1 MVKDTVNQLRQ
12 SKLFSELDRNDLEAV
27 AELAQEEHH
36 PVGCLISRQGERGHR
51 WYVVKSGELRALH
64 VDPDGVERQVKR
76 FGPGDSFGESSLLLG
91 EPHDATVEVVKDA
104 TLVYVNR
111 TAFEQLLAERP
122 WILDDLQMDPKV
134 RERRGA
140 PRFDWQE
147 PDEVVVFVLHKH
159 NVILVRGLI
168 APVTLLLLILA
179 GFFMVGSTRPASL
192 ILGGILAAVP
202 LLFALYRIVDHFN
215 DNYILTN
222 KRVMHDEQVYL
233 IRQSRVGAPLSNV
246 QSIQEVQV
254 GLLAQAF
261 NFGDLL
267 IETAGEPVGTILFQ
281 QIPDPAG
288 AQAQIFEQ
296 KERIEAQARA
306 EERAAIRDV
315 LRRRFGHAAS
325 DDCAPEP
332 EETEESS
339 ERDQESR
346 VPSVAVAPLRVVRY
360 FFPALRYEE
369 GDTITWRK
377 HWVALLGPIAP
388 PAGLIILATLVAALL
403 LAQEGIKRMP
413 ILAGYAT
420 VLMFLVP
427 WWLWIFEDWQ
437 NDIYQV
443 TSWRIV
449 DIEQLPFALRA
460 ERREASLGQIQNVN
474 LSVPGVVGRLL
485 GYGSVTIE
493 TAGSGAF
500 TFDYVKN
507 PRAVQAEIFRR
518 METFKR
524 HKREKEAERR
534 QDELLDW
541 FSVYDQIRRPE
552 THQGASS
559 PMPPTAP

>member
-1 MVKDTVNQLRQ
+1 
-12 SKLFSELDRNDLEAV
+12 
-27 AELAQEEHH
+27 
-36 PVGCLISRQGERGHR
+36 
-51 WYVVKSGELRALH
+51 
-64 VDPDGVERQVKR
+64 
-76 FGPGDSFGESSLLLG
+76 
-91 EPHDATVEVVKDA
+91 
-104 TLVYVNR
+104 
-111 TAFEQLLAERP
+111 
-122 WILDDLQMDPKV
+122 
-134 RERRGA
+134 
-140 PRFDWQE
+140 
-147 PDEVVVFVLHKH
+147 
-159 NVILVRGLI
+159 
-168 APVTLLLLILA
+168 
-179 GFFMVGSTRPASL
+179 
-192 ILGGILAAVP
+192 
-202 LLFALYRIVDHFN
+202 
-215 DNYILTN
+215 
-222 KRVMHDEQVYL
+222 
-233 IRQSRVGAPLSNV
+233 
-246 QSIQEVQV
+246 
-254 GLLAQAF
+254 
-261 NFGDLL
+261 
-267 IETAGEPVGTILFQ
+267 
-281 QIPDPAG
+281 
-288 AQAQIFEQ
+288 
-296 KERIEAQARA
+296 
-306 EERAAIRDV
+306 
-315 LRRRFGHAAS
+315 
-325 DDCAPEP
+325 
-332 EETEESS
+332 
-339 ERDQESR
+339 
-346 VPSVAVAPLRVVRY
+346 
-360 FFPALRYEE
+360 
-369 GDTITWRK
+369 
-377 HWVALLGPIAP
+377 
-388 PAGLIILATLVAALL
+388 
-403 LAQEGIKRMP
+403 MP